1 MVEIN
6 MEIIGIIILILI
18 IWGVI
23 SGIRTSIRKKR
34 YEEKIIRDVGPVLE
48 KALSELEVSATD
60 IDFISKKVKELKG
73 FFEENK
79 IILKN
84 ENDEVIN
91 ICPKCGDTL
100 TVRTVNWYGK
110 IFGCPNYPECH
121 YLKKVKDIKEGTFYN
136 LHF

>member
-1 MVEIN
+1 
-6 MEIIGIIILILI
+6 MEIIGIIILIFV

-23 SGIRTSIRKKR
+23 SGIVNSIKQKR
-34 YEEKIIRDVGPVLE
+34 CEEEIVRNVGPTLE
-48 KALSELEVSATD
+48 KGLSRLEDSAMD
-60 IDFISKKVKELKG
+60 IILVSKKVKELSNL
-73 FFEENK
+73 FEKNK

-84 ENDEVIN
+84 ENDEIIN

-100 TVRTVNWYGK
+100 TVKSVNWYGK
-110 IFGCPNYPECH
+110 ILGCPNYPKCH

>member
-1 MVEIN
+1 
-6 MEIIGIIILILI
+6 MEIFGIIILILI

-23 SGIRTSIRKKR
+23 SSIINSIKQKR
-34 YEEKIIRDVGPVLE
+34 YEEEILRDVGPTLE
-48 KALSELEVSATD
+48 KGLSELESATD
-60 IDFISKKVKELKG
+60 INFISKEVKELKEI
-73 FFEENK
+73 FEKNK

-100 TVRTVNWYGK
+100 TVRTVNWYGR

>member
-1 MVEIN
+1 
-6 MEIIGIIILILI
+6 MEIFGIIILILI

-23 SGIRTSIRKKR
+23 SGIINSIKQKR
-34 YEEKIIRDVGPVLE
+34 YEEEIVRDVGPALE
-48 KALSELEVSATD
+48 KGLSELESATD
-60 IDFISKKVKELKG
+60 INFISKEVKELKEI
-73 FFEENK
+73 FEKNK

-100 TVRTVNWYGK
+100 TVRTVNWYGR

-121 YLKKVKDIKEGTFYN
+121 YLKRVKDIKEGTFYN

>member
-1 MVEIN
+1 
-6 MEIIGIIILILI
+6 MEIFGIIILILI

-23 SGIRTSIRKKR
+23 SSIINSIKQKR
-34 YEEKIIRDVGPVLE
+34 YEEEIVRDVGPTLE
-48 KALSELEVSATD
+48 KGLSELESATD
-60 IDFISKKVKELKG
+60 INFISKEVKELKEI
-73 FFEENK
+73 FEKNK

-84 ENDEVIN
+84 KNDEVLN

-100 TVRTVNWYGK
+100 TVRTVNWYGR

>member
-1 MVEIN
+1 
-6 MEIIGIIILILI
+6 MEIFGIIILVLI

-23 SGIRTSIRKKR
+23 SGIVNSIKQKR
-34 YEEKIIRDVGPVLE
+34 YEEEIARHVGPALE
-48 KALSELEVSATD
+48 KGLSELESATD
-60 IDFISKKVKELKG
+60 ISKKVKELKEI
-73 FFEENK
+73 FEKNK

-84 ENDEVIN
+84 GNDEVIN

-121 YLKKVKDIKEGTFYN
+121 YLKKVKDIKEDTFYN